1 MQVHGGMGYIEETG
15 AAQHYRDA
23 RIAAIYEGTNG
34 IQAID
39 LVMRKLPLAGGT
51 TVTAYIGE
59 LKRTVEAVNATND
72 AAFGWTGV
80 RLQDA
85 VDALE
90 RATHWLLGSQRND
103 IDAALAGATPY
114 LRLFGSTLG
123 GCVLAAEAL
132 AVRDLGEGAG
142 DPLRYVTLARFFAEN
157 ISVQAGS
164 LERTVMDSA
173 EAVNG
178 ADAVLLA

>member
-1 MQVHGGMGYIEETG
+1 MGYIEETG

-23 RIAAIYEGTNG
+23 RIAAIYEGTNS

-39 LVMRKLPLAGGT
+39 LVMRKLPLAGGA

-114 LRLFGSTLG
+114 LRLFA
-123 GCVLAAEAL
+123 LAAGGALLAEEAL
-132 AVRDLGEGAG
+132 AAMRLAGNGPEGAG
-142 DPLRYVTLARFFAEN
+142 RTATAPFFPRNPARHGA
-157 ISVQAGS
+157 S
-164 LERTVMDSA
+164 L
-173 EAVNG
+173 G
-178 ADAVLLA
+178 PPG